1 MGPLQGVK
9 VVELAGIGPAPFG
22 CMLLADLGA
31 EVIRVERAMPAERR
45 AAIDDG
51 GRSQSDASR
60 YVPHRGRRSIELD
73 LKSEQGRDALL
84 RLIEAADVFV
94 EGFRPGVAE
103 RLGVGPDTC
112 LARNPRLV
120 YARMTGWGQ
129 DGPLAST
136 AGHDI
141 NYIAIAGVLD
151 NLRRTGERPLAPLNL
166 IGDMGGG
173 GLFLAFGIASALVH
187 ADRTGQGQV
196 VDAAMVDGAAL
207 QLATTLGM
215 KAQGRWEG
223 EPGSNMSDSGAPF
236 YEVYECADGRFLAV
250 GPIEGPFWA
259 EFLKVLDLP
268 PDTVPPRDD
277 QSQWPKGKAVLAE
290 VFLRRSRDEW
300 AALFDG
306 TDACVSPVLSL
317 DEAPSHPHAVAR
329 SAFVELGGVV
339 QPAPAPR
346 FSATPSALPSPPPE
360 RGAHTEEVLRD
371 WGFSAQEIEALTS
384 AGS

>member
-1 MGPLQGVK
+1 MGPLAGVR
-9 VVELAGIGPAPFG
+9 VIELAGVGPAPFG

-31 EVIRVERAMPAERR
+31 EVIRVERALPPERR
-45 AAIDDG
+45 AAVDDG

-60 YVPHRGRRSIELD
+60 YVPHRGRKSIELD
-73 LKSEQGRDALL
+73 LKSDEGREALL
-84 RLIEAADVFV
+84 RLIERADVFV

-103 RLGVGPDTC
+103 RLGAGPDVC

-129 DGPLAST
+129 TGPLAQT

-141 NYIAIAGVLD
+141 NYISIAGVLD

-173 GLFLAFGIASALVH
+173 GMLLAFGIASALVH
-187 ADRTGQGQV
+187 VGRTGTGQV
-196 VDAAMVDGAAL
+196 LDAAMVDGAAI

-215 KAQGRWEG
+215 RAQGRWAG
-223 EPGSNMSDSGAPF
+223 APGTNMSDSGAPY
-236 YEVYECADGRFLAV
+236 YEVYECADGRFLAL
-250 GPIEGPFWA
+250 GAIEGPFWA
-259 EFLKVLDLP
+259 EFLKILDLE
-268 PDTVPPRDD
+268 PDALPPRGDRA
-277 QSQWPKGKAVLAE
+277 QWARSKAVLAQ
-290 VFLRRSRDEW
+290 VFGSRSRDEW
-300 AALFDG
+300 TTLFDG

-329 SAFVELGGVV
+329 SAFVEVGGVV

-346 FSATPSALPSPPPE
+346 FSATPADIPAAPPE
-360 RGAHTEEVLRD
+360 RGADTEEVLRA
-371 WGFSAQEIEALTS
+371 WGFSAEEIAALT
-384 AGS
+384 

>member
-1 MGPLQGVK
+1 MGPLQGVR

-31 EVIRVERAMPAERR
+31 EVIRVERAMSAERR
-45 AAIDDG
+45 AASDDG
-51 GRSQSDASR
+51 GRSQSDARR
-60 YVPHRGRRSIELD
+60 YIPHRGRRSIELD
-73 LKSEQGRDALL
+73 LKSDQGREALL
-84 RLIEAADVFV
+84 RLIDKADVFV
-94 EGFRPGVAE
+94 EGFRPGVTE
-103 RLGVGPDTC
+103 RLGVGPDVC

-120 YARMTGWGQ
+120 YGRMTGWGQ
-129 DGPLAST
+129 EGPLAQS

-173 GLFLAFGIASALVH
+173 GMFLAFGIASALVRVG
-187 ADRTGQGQV
+187 RTGEGQV

-207 QLATTLGM
+207 QLVTTLAM
-215 KAQGRWEG
+215 RAQGRWTG

-250 GPIEGPFWA
+250 GAIEGPFWA
-259 EFLKVLDLP
+259 EFLKILDLP
-268 PDTVPPRDD
+268 PDTVPSPKDHAL
-277 QSQWPKGKAVLAE
+277 WPKSKEILTE
-290 VFLRRSRDEW
+290 VFLRRGRDEW
-300 AALFDG
+300 TALFDG
-306 TDACVSPVLSL
+306 TDACVSPVLTL

-329 SAFVELGGVV
+329 SAFIDVGGAV

-346 FSATPSALPSPPPE
+346 FSATPASVPSAPPE
-360 RGAHTEEVLRD
+360 RGADTEEVLRD
-371 WGFSAQEIEALTS
+371 WGFSAQEVSALTS
-384 AGS
+384 A

>member
-1 MGPLQGVK
+1 
-9 VVELAGIGPAPFG
+9 
-22 CMLLADLGA
+22 
-31 EVIRVERAMPAERR
+31 
-45 AAIDDG
+45 
-51 GRSQSDASR
+51 
-60 YVPHRGRRSIELD
+60 VPHRGRRSIELD
-73 LKSEQGRDALL
+73 VKSDQGREALL
-84 RLIEAADVFV
+84 RLIDKADVFV
-94 EGFRPGVAE
+94 EGFRPGVTE
-103 RLGVGPDTC
+103 RLGVGPDVC
-112 LARNPRLV
+112 LVRNPRLV

-129 DGPLAST
+129 TGPLAQT

-173 GLFLAFGIASALVH
+173 GIFLAFGIASALVH
-187 ADRTGQGQV
+187 VGRTGEGQV

-215 KAQGRWEG
+215 RAQGRWAG

-250 GPIEGPFWA
+250 GAIEGPFWA
-259 EFLKVLDLP
+259 EFLKILDLP
-268 PDTVPPRDD
+268 PDTVPPRGDHA
-277 QSQWPKGKAVLAE
+277 QWPKSKEVLAD
-290 VFLRRSRDEW
+290 VFRRRNRDEW
-300 AALFDG
+300 AELFDG

-329 SAFVELGGVV
+329 SAFIDVGGAV

-346 FSATPSALPSPPPE
+346 FSATPAAPPSAPPE
-360 RGAHTEEVLRD
+360 RGAATEDVLRD
-371 WGFSAQEIEALTS
+371 WGFSAQEISALTS
-384 AGS
+384 A

>member
-1 MGPLQGVK
+1 MGPLQGVR
-9 VVELAGIGPAPFG
+9 VIELAGIGPAPFG

-45 AAIDDG
+45 AAADDG
-51 GRSQSDASR
+51 GRSQSDVSL

-73 LKSEQGRDALL
+73 VKSDQGREALL
-84 RLIEAADVFV
+84 RLIDKADVFV
-94 EGFRPGVAE
+94 EGFRPGVTE
-103 RLGVGPDTC
+103 RLGVGPDVC
-112 LARNPRLV
+112 LVRNPRLV

-129 DGPLAST
+129 TGPLAQT

-173 GLFLAFGIASALVH
+173 GIFLAFGIASALVH
-187 ADRTGQGQV
+187 VGRTGEGQV

-215 KAQGRWEG
+215 RAQGRWAG

-250 GPIEGPFWA
+250 GAIEGPFWA
-259 EFLKVLDLP
+259 EFLKILDLP
-268 PDTVPPRDD
+268 PDTVPPRGDHA
-277 QSQWPKGKAVLAE
+277 QWPKSKEVLAD
-290 VFLRRSRDEW
+290 VFRRRNRDEW
-300 AALFDG
+300 AELFDG

-329 SAFVELGGVV
+329 SAFIDVGGAV

-346 FSATPSALPSPPPE
+346 FSATPAAPPSAPPE
-360 RGAHTEEVLRD
+360 RGAATEDVLRD
-371 WGFSAQEIEALTS
+371 WGFSAQEISALTS
-384 AGS
+384 A